1 MTWFVVEV
9 VAVADWED
17 LDPEDVDAEGNCIV
31 DGCFLIM
38 AVDEDAA
45 LTRFHDMVSI
55 ACLDDYLITMRRRR
69 AADDVASFRE
79 IA

>member
-17 LDPEDVDAEGNCIV
+17 LDPEDVDAGGNCIV
-31 DGCFLIM
+31 DGCYMIM

-45 LTRFHDMVSI
+45 LTLFYDKVPI

-69 AADDVASFRE
+69 AADDVACFRE